1 MHEAEWHTA
10 RSREALMKKR
20 RSSRGFSLI
29 EILVVVAII
38 GILSLVTI
46 PSFINF
52 QRRNAVRSALR
63 SFTSDIRSFR
73 QHAISKNA
81 YVRVQFRDARNY
93 EVFQSRDFG
102 KNWNKLNLG
111 TVDASSNIRT
121 LPETI
126 QFTAN
131 TYNDSDNPADSLA
144 DIDFRPDGTVGD
156 FANTGVTAG
165 TVTLRTEWQDILN
178 TIVVDISTTG
188 QIKTTEKKS

>member
-10 RSREALMKKR
+10 RSRETLMKKR
-20 RSSRGFSLI
+20 RNSRGFSLI

-38 GILSLVTI
+38 GVLSLVTI

-63 SFTSDIRSFR
+63 TFTSDIRSFR

-93 EVFQSRDFG
+93 EAFQSRDFG
-102 KNWNKLNLG
+102 KNWSQLNLG
-111 TVDASSNIRT
+111 TGDMSNVRT
-121 LPETI
+121 LPETME
-126 QFTAN
+126 FTGN
-131 TYNDSDNPADSLA
+131 TYNDSDNPADSLV

-165 TVTLRTEWQDILN
+165 TVTLRTEWENILN